1 MTPFRRSAHRY
12 ARTEAP
18 ETPYQRAGQL
28 WDERIGSARIQARNW
43 RLMALGTLM
52 LAGMLGAGLVW
63 QSARSTITPY
73 VVEVDKLGE
82 VQAIAAA
89 TADYRP
95 TDPQIAAYLARFI
108 TNVRSLSIDPI
119 VVRRSWLEAY
129 DDVTDRGAAALN
141 DFARADDPFAKIGQR
156 SVAVEIA
163 SVIRASDS
171 SFEVRWI
178 ERAYENGNLASTE
191 HWRAILSIVLQT
203 PHSADALRKNPL
215 GVYVNAINWSR
226 ELG

>member
-1 MTPFRRSAHRY
+1 MIPFRRSTHRY

-18 ETPYQRAGQL
+18 ETPYQRAGQV
-28 WDERIGSARIQARNW
+28 WDKRIGSARVQARNW
-43 RLMALGTLM
+43 RLMALGNLM
-52 LAGMLGAGLVW
+52 LAGLLGAGLVW

-73 VVEVDKLGE
+73 VVEVDKLGQA
-82 VQAIAAA
+82 QAIAPAA
-89 TADYRP
+89 ADYHP

-108 TNVRSLSIDPI
+108 TDVRSLSIDPI

-129 DDVTDRGAAALN
+129 DCVTDRGAATLN
-141 DFARADDPFAKIGQR
+141 DFARANDPFGKIGRR
-156 SVAVEIA
+156 SVAVEIS

-203 PHSADALRKNPL
+203 PHTAEALRKNPL
-215 GVYVNAINWSR
+215 GIYVNGINWSR